1 MNMKKLMAD
10 VLAVVIAISAMA
22 VNVFAE
28 TYRIGLAR
36 SSTYKNGLE
45 VIWTFDI
52 NNYSLFGYA
61 DQNSYLELRLPTTLT
76 KTDVSEESKKAQVN
90 WSIEVNG
97 ASYDLKSVAP
107 EFNAEG
113 TKGVTYFTQYV
124 NFGAFTHS
132 YYDSDPTDGVIDNWA
147 TIPQS
152 QMVGDIS
159 TIRLIAK
166 VTYANNWDDSQ
177 ATGEPNWE
185 NGFKDDNYDM
195 YVQLWTAGD
204 NGKNYGNT
212 DQNAPMDDEEVTGS
226 YTPVA
231 FMTVNKSSNQM
242 TEGYSFVNSQVV
254 PDGEGV
260 KTTWDKAWVW
270 DHSLVNRAMIMGA
283 ESAKVVI
290 KLANPTNGVALYS
303 MRTADQPKGS
313 YDTGVGVDNG
323 YEQPWWNYGNA
334 NTEFVSSVLVD
345 GQVSE
350 LVFDMPLEK
359 LYNATYGIYNGG
371 IWFTERITLQNYEP
385 VWGQNDHYKG
395 NPIKYEHKFS
405 EMYIE
410 LTMPETDD
418 EDEIEVVD
426 PIQAGDVE
434 DEEDNIEV
442 TDPVDEPE
450 DTNPPT
456 GIVLAV
462 LPMGIAAAAVVA
474 AKRR

>member
-1 MNMKKLMAD
+1 MNMKKLMAV

-28 TYRIGLAR
+28 TYRIDLAR

-45 VIWTFDI
+45 VTWTFDI
-52 NNYSLFGYA
+52 SNYSLFGYA
-61 DQNSYLELRLPTTLT
+61 DQDSYLELRLPSNLT
-76 KTDVSEESKKAQVN
+76 KANLTATPIT

-97 ASYDLKSVAP
+97 ASYGLKSVKAD
-107 EFNAEG
+107 AG
-113 TKGVTYFTQYV
+113 YFTQYV

-132 YYDSDPTDGVIDNWA
+132 YYNSGTAENPVDNWA

-159 TIRLIAK
+159 TIRLVAK
-166 VTYANNWDDSQ
+166 MTYASNQDDSL
-177 ATGEPNWE
+177 ATGEPIWE
-185 NGFKDDNYDM
+185 DGFKDNNYDM
-195 YVQLWTAGD
+195 YVQLWNAGGD
-204 NGKNYGNT
+204 GQKNYGNVET
-212 DQNAPMDDEEVTGS
+212 DVKVDGS
-226 YTPVA
+226 YTPVP
-231 FMTVNKSSNQM
+231 FMTVNKSSNQK
-242 TEGYSFVNSQVV
+242 TEGYSFVNSTMN
-254 PDGEGV
+254 DNGTGV
-260 KTTWDKAWVW
+260 EAWNNAWVW

-303 MRTADQPKGS
+303 MKTADQPKGS
-313 YDTGVGVDNG
+313 YDTGIGVDDG

-385 VWGQNDHYKG
+385 VLGQNDHYKG

-405 EMYIE
+405 EMHIE

-418 EDEIEVVD
+418 EEEIEVED

-462 LPMGIAAAAVVA
+462 LPMAIAAAAVVA
-474 AKRR
+474 SKRR

>member
-1 MNMKKLMAD
+1 MNMKKLMAV

-28 TYRIGLAR
+28 TYRIDLAR

-45 VIWTFDI
+45 VTWTFDI

-61 DQNSYLELRLPTTLT
+61 DQDSYLELRLPSNLT
-76 KTDVSEESKKAQVN
+76 KANLTATPIT

-97 ASYDLKSVAP
+97 ASYGLKSVA
-107 EFNAEG
+107 ADAG
-113 TKGVTYFTQYV
+113 YFTQYV

-132 YYDSDPTDGVIDNWA
+132 YYDSDPNPDDDVVKDNWA

-159 TIRLIAK
+159 TIRLVAK
-166 VTYANNWDDSQ
+166 MTYASNRDDSLD
-177 ATGEPNWE
+177 TGEPIWE
-185 NGFKDDNYDM
+185 NGFKDNNYDM
-195 YVQLWTAGD
+195 YVQLWNAGGD
-204 NGKNYGNT
+204 GQKNYGNVET
-212 DQNAPMDDEEVTGS
+212 DEKVDGS
-226 YTPVA
+226 YTPVP
-231 FMTVNKSSNQM
+231 FMTVNKSSNQK
-242 TEGYSFVNSQVV
+242 TEGYSFVNSTMND
-254 PDGEGV
+254 DGTGV
-260 KTTWDKAWVW
+260 DAWNNAWVW

-303 MRTADQPKGS
+303 MKTADQPKGS
-313 YDTGVGVDNG
+313 YDTGIGVDNG

-385 VWGQNDHYKG
+385 VWGQKDHYKG
-395 NPIKYEHKFS
+395 NPINYEHKFS

-418 EDEIEVVD
+418 EDEIEVDD

-462 LPMGIAAAAVVA
+462 LPMAIAAAAVVA
-474 AKRR
+474 SKRR

>member
-1 MNMKKLMAD
+1 MNMKKLMAV

-28 TYRIGLAR
+28 TYRIDLAR

-45 VIWTFDI
+45 VTWTFDI
-52 NNYSLFGYA
+52 SNYSLFGYA
-61 DQNSYLELRLPTTLT
+61 DQDSYLELKLPSNLT
-76 KTDVSEESKKAQVN
+76 KANLTATPIT

-97 ASYDLKSVAP
+97 ASYGLKSVA
-107 EFNAEG
+107 ADAG
-113 TKGVTYFTQYV
+113 YFIQYV

-132 YYDSDPTDGVIDNWA
+132 YYDSDPNPDDDVVIDNWA

-159 TIRLIAK
+159 TIRLVAK
-166 VTYANNWDDSQ
+166 MTYASNWDDSL
-177 ATGEPNWE
+177 ATGEPIWE
-185 NGFKDDNYDM
+185 NGFKDNNYNM
-195 YVQLWTAGD
+195 YVQLWTAGAD
-204 NGKNYGNT
+204 GQKNYGNT
-212 DQNAPMDDEEVTGS
+212 DQNATKDDEEVTGS

-231 FMTVNKSSNQM
+231 FMTVNKSSNQK
-242 TEGYSFVNSQVV
+242 TEGHSFVNSTMKG
-254 PDGEGV
+254 DGTGV
-260 KTTWDKAWVW
+260 EKWNNAWVW

-303 MRTADQPKGS
+303 MRAADQPKDS
-313 YDTGVGVDNG
+313 YDTGLGVVGG
-323 YEQPWWNYGNA
+323 AYEDPWWNYGNA

-371 IWFTERITLQNYEP
+371 IWFTERITLDNYE
-385 VWGQNDHYKG
+385 VLYGWQNHYKG
-395 NPIKYEHKFS
+395 NPINYEHKFS

-418 EDEIEVVD
+418 EEEIEVDD
-426 PIQAGDVE
+426 PVQAGDVE

-462 LPMGIAAAAVVA
+462 LPMAIAAAAVVA
-474 AKRR
+474 SKRR

>member
-1 MNMKKLMAD
+1 MNMKKLMAV

-28 TYRIGLAR
+28 TYKIALAR

-61 DQNSYLELRLPTTLT
+61 DQNSYLELKLPSNLT
-76 KTDVSEESKKAQVN
+76 NKDKAPTPIT

-97 ASYDLKSVAP
+97 ASYGLKSVA
-107 EFNAEG
+107 ADAG
-113 TKGVTYFTQYV
+113 YFIQYV

-132 YYDSDPTDGVIDNWA
+132 YYNSGKDGNVVDNWA

-159 TIRLIAK
+159 TIRLVAK
-166 VTYANNWDDSQ
+166 MTYASNQDDSLD
-177 ATGEPNWE
+177 TGEPIWE
-185 NGFKDDNYDM
+185 DGFKDNNYEM
-195 YVQLWTAGD
+195 HVQLWNAGGD
-204 NGKNYGNT
+204 GQKNYGNT
-212 DQNAPMDDEEVTGS
+212 DQNATKDDEEVTGS

-231 FMTVNKSSNQM
+231 FMTVNKSSNQK
-242 TEGYSFVNSQVV
+242 TEGYSFVNSEMY
-254 PDGEGV
+254 DNGTGV
-260 KTTWDKAWVW
+260 EAWNKAWVW

-303 MRTADQPKGS
+303 MKTADQPKGS
-313 YDTGVGVDNG
+313 YDTGVGVDSG
-323 YEQPWWNYGNA
+323 YEEPWWNYGNA

-395 NPIKYEHKFS
+395 NPIKYEHMFS

-418 EDEIEVVD
+418 EDEIEVED

-462 LPMGIAAAAVVA
+462 LPMAIAAAAVVA
-474 AKRR
+474 SKRR

>member
-1 MNMKKLMAD
+1 MNMKKLMAV

-28 TYRIGLAR
+28 TYRIDLAR
-36 SSTYKNGLE
+36 SNTYKDGLE
-45 VIWTFDI
+45 VTWTFDI
-52 NNYSLFGYA
+52 SNYSLFGYA
-61 DQNSYLELRLPTTLT
+61 DQDSYLELRLPSNLT
-76 KTDVSEESKKAQVN
+76 KANLTATPIT

-97 ASYDLKSVAP
+97 ASYGLKSVAADA
-107 EFNAEG
+107 N
-113 TKGVTYFTQYV
+113 YFIQYV

-132 YYDSDPTDGVIDNWA
+132 YYNSGTAENPVDNWA

-159 TIRLIAK
+159 TIRLVAK
-166 VTYANNWDDSQ
+166 MTYASNYDDSL
-177 ATGEPNWE
+177 ATGEPIWE
-185 NGFKDDNYDM
+185 DGFKDNNYDM
-195 YVQLWTAGD
+195 YVQLWTAGAD
-204 NGKNYGNT
+204 GQKNYGNT
-212 DQNAPMDDEEVTGS
+212 NDQATKDDEEVTGS

-231 FMTVNKSSNQM
+231 FMTVNKSSNQK
-242 TEGYSFVNSQVV
+242 TEGHSFVNSTMKD
-254 PDGEGV
+254 DGTGV
-260 KTTWDKAWVW
+260 ERWNNAWVW

-303 MRTADQPKGS
+303 MKTADQPKDS
-313 YDTGVGVDNG
+313 YDTGVGVVG
-323 YEQPWWNYGNA
+323 GAYEQPWWNYGNA
-334 NTEFVSSVLVD
+334 ETEFVSSVLVD

-371 IWFTERITLQNYEP
+371 IWFTERITLDNYEL
-385 VWGQNDHYKG
+385 VWGWQKQYKG
-395 NPIKYEHKFS
+395 NEIRYEHKFS

-418 EDEIEVVD
+418 EEEIEVDD
-426 PIQAGDVE
+426 PVQAGDVE

-462 LPMGIAAAAVVA
+462 LPMAIAAAAVVA
-474 AKRR
+474 SKRR

>member
-1 MNMKKLMAD
+1 MNMKKLMAV

-28 TYRIGLAR
+28 TYRIDLAR

-45 VIWTFDI
+45 VTWTFDI
-52 NNYSLFGYA
+52 SNYSLFGYA
-61 DQNSYLELRLPTTLT
+61 DQDSYLELRLPSNLT
-76 KTDVSEESKKAQVN
+76 KANLTATPIT

-97 ASYDLKSVAP
+97 ASYGLKSVA
-107 EFNAEG
+107 ADAG
-113 TKGVTYFTQYV
+113 YFTQYV

-132 YYDSDPTDGVIDNWA
+132 YYNSGKDGNVVDNWA

-159 TIRLIAK
+159 TIRLVAK
-166 VTYANNWDDSQ
+166 MTYASNLDDSL
-177 ATGEPNWE
+177 ATGEPTWE
-185 NGFKDDNYDM
+185 DGFKDNNYDM
-195 YVQLWTAGD
+195 YVQLWNAGTD
-204 NGKNYGNT
+204 GQKNYGNVET
-212 DQNAPMDDEEVTGS
+212 DEKVDGS
-226 YTPVA
+226 YTPVP
-231 FMTVNKSSNQM
+231 FMTVNKSSNQK
-242 TEGYSFVNSQVV
+242 TEGYSFVNSTMN
-254 PDGEGV
+254 DNGTGV
-260 KTTWDKAWVW
+260 EAWNNAWVW

-303 MRTADQPKGS
+303 MKTADQPKGS
-313 YDTGVGVDNG
+313 YDTGIGVDNG

-334 NTEFVSSVLVD
+334 ETEFVSSVLVD

-371 IWFTERITLQNYEP
+371 IWFTERITLDNYE
-385 VWGQNDHYKG
+385 VLYGWQNHYKG
-395 NPIKYEHKFS
+395 NPINYEHKFS

-410 LTMPETDD
+410 LTMPETDG
-418 EDEIEVVD
+418 EEEIEVDD
-426 PIQAGDVE
+426 PAQAGDVE

-462 LPMGIAAAAVVA
+462 LPMAIAVAAVVA
-474 AKRR
+474 SKRR

>member
-1 MNMKKLMAD
+1 MNMKKLMAV

-28 TYRIGLAR
+28 TYRIDLAR
-36 SSTYKNGLE
+36 SNTYKNGLE
-45 VIWTFDI
+45 VTWTFDI

-61 DQNSYLELRLPTTLT
+61 DQNSYLELRLPSNLT
-76 KTDVSEESKKAQVN
+76 NKDDAPTPIT

-97 ASYDLKSVAP
+97 ASYGLKSVA
-107 EFNAEG
+107 ADAG
-113 TKGVTYFTQYV
+113 YFIQYV

-132 YYDSDPTDGVIDNWA
+132 YYNSGTAENPVDNWA

-159 TIRLIAK
+159 TIRLVAK
-166 VTYANNWDDSQ
+166 MTYASNWDDSL
-177 ATGEPNWE
+177 ATGEPIWE
-185 NGFKDDNYDM
+185 DGFKDNNYDM
-195 YVQLWTAGD
+195 YVQLWNAGGD
-204 NGKNYGNT
+204 GQKNYGNT
-212 DQNAPMDDEEVTGS
+212 DADATKDDEEVTGS

-231 FMTVNKSSNQM
+231 FMTVNKSSNQK
-242 TEGYSFVNSQVV
+242 TEGYSFVNSEMN
-254 PDGEGV
+254 DNGTGV
-260 KTTWDKAWVW
+260 EAWNNAWVW

-303 MRTADQPKGS
+303 MKTADQPKGS

-385 VWGQNDHYKG
+385 VWGQKDHYKG
-395 NPIKYEHKFS
+395 NPINYEHKFS

-418 EDEIEVVD
+418 EDEIEVDD

-462 LPMGIAAAAVVA
+462 LPMAIAAAAVVA
-474 AKRR
+474 SKRR

>member
-1 MNMKKLMAD
+1 MNMKKLMAV

-28 TYRIGLAR
+28 TYRIDLAR

-61 DQNSYLELRLPTTLT
+61 DQNSYLELKLPTTLT
-76 KTDVSEESKKAQVN
+76 KTNASEESKKAQVN

-107 EFNAEG
+107 EFKAQS

-132 YYDSDPTDGVIDNWA
+132 YYDSDPTDAVKDNWA

-166 VTYANNWDDSQ
+166 VTYANNGDDSQ
-177 ATGEPNWE
+177 DVTRPWDLL
-185 NGFKDDNYDM
+185 GFKDNNYDM
-195 YVQLWTAGD
+195 YVQLWTAGVD
-204 NGKNYGNT
+204 GQKNYGNT
-212 DQNAPMDDEEVTGS
+212 DQNATMDDEEVTGS
-226 YTPVA
+226 YTPVPY
-231 FMTVNKSSNQM
+231 MTVNKSSNQK
-242 TEGYSFVNSQVV
+242 TEGHSFVNSKMNDNGTV
-254 PDGEGV
+254 EA
-260 KTTWDKAWVW
+260 WNNAWVW

-303 MRTADQPKGS
+303 MKAADQPKTS
-313 YDTGVGVDNG
+313 YDTGVGVAG
-323 YEQPWWNYGNA
+323 GAYEQPWWNYGNA
-334 NTEFVSSVLVD
+334 VTEFVSSVVVD

-385 VWGQNDHYKG
+385 VWGQKDHYKG
-395 NPIKYEHKFS
+395 NPINYEHKFS

-418 EDEIEVVD
+418 EEEIEVDD

-462 LPMGIAAAAVVA
+462 LPMAIAAAAVVA
-474 AKRR
+474 SKRR

>member
-1 MNMKKLMAD
+1 MNMKKLMAV

-28 TYRIGLAR
+28 TYRIDLAR

-45 VIWTFDI
+45 VTWTFDI
-52 NNYSLFGYA
+52 SNYSLFGYA
-61 DQNSYLELRLPTTLT
+61 DQDSYLELRLPSNLT
-76 KTDVSEESKKAQVN
+76 KANLTATPIT

-97 ASYDLKSVAP
+97 ASYGLKSVA
-107 EFNAEG
+107 ADAD
-113 TKGVTYFTQYV
+113 YFTQYV

-132 YYDSDPTDGVIDNWA
+132 YYNSGTAENPVDNWA

-159 TIRLIAK
+159 TIRLVAK
-166 VTYANNWDDSQ
+166 MTYASNWDDSL
-177 ATGEPNWE
+177 ATGEPTWE
-185 NGFKDDNYDM
+185 NGFKDNNYDM
-195 YVQLWTAGD
+195 YVQLWTAGAD
-204 NGKNYGNT
+204 GQKNYGNT
-212 DQNAPMDDEEVTGS
+212 DADATKDDEEVTGS

-231 FMTVNKSSNQM
+231 FMTVNKSSNQK
-242 TEGYSFVNSQVV
+242 TEGYSFVNSEMN
-254 PDGEGV
+254 DNGTGV
-260 KTTWDKAWVW
+260 EAWNNAWVW

-303 MRTADQPKGS
+303 MKTADQPKGS
-313 YDTGVGVDNG
+313 YDTGIGVDNG

-334 NTEFVSSVLVD
+334 ETEFVSSVLVD

-371 IWFTERITLQNYEP
+371 IWFTERITLDNYE
-385 VWGQNDHYKG
+385 VLYGWQNHYKG
-395 NPIKYEHKFS
+395 NPINYEHKFS

-418 EDEIEVVD
+418 EEEIEVKD
-426 PIQAGDVE
+426 PVEAGDVE
-434 DEEDNIEV
+434 DEDETIEV

-462 LPMGIAAAAVVA
+462 LPMAIAAAAVVA
-474 AKRR
+474 SKRR

>member
-1 MNMKKLMAD
+1 MNMKKLMAV

-28 TYRIGLAR
+28 TYRIDLAR

-61 DQNSYLELRLPTTLT
+61 DQNSYLELRLPSNLT
-76 KTDVSEESKKAQVN
+76 KANLTATPIT

-97 ASYDLKSVAP
+97 ASYGLKSVA
-107 EFNAEG
+107 ADAG
-113 TKGVTYFTQYV
+113 YFTQYV

-132 YYDSDPTDGVIDNWA
+132 YYNSGKDGNVVDNWA

-159 TIRLIAK
+159 TIRLVAK
-166 VTYANNWDDSQ
+166 MTYASNNDDSL
-177 ATGEPNWE
+177 ATGEPIWE
-185 NGFKDDNYDM
+185 DGFKDNNYDM
-195 YVQLWTAGD
+195 YVQLWNAGGD
-204 NGKNYGNT
+204 GQKNYGNVET
-212 DQNAPMDDEEVTGS
+212 DEKVDGS
-226 YTPVA
+226 YTPVP
-231 FMTVNKSSNQM
+231 FMTVNKSSNQK
-242 TEGYSFVNSQVV
+242 TEGYSFVNSTMN
-254 PDGEGV
+254 DNGTGV
-260 KTTWDKAWVW
+260 EAWNNAWVW

-303 MRTADQPKGS
+303 MKTADQPKGS

-334 NTEFVSSVLVD
+334 ETEFVSSVLVD

-371 IWFTERITLQNYEP
+371 IWFTERITLDNYE
-385 VWGQNDHYKG
+385 VLYGWQNHYKG
-395 NPIKYEHKFS
+395 NPINYEHKFS

-418 EDEIEVVD
+418 EEEIEVDD
-426 PIQAGDVE
+426 PVQAGDVE

-462 LPMGIAAAAVVA
+462 LPMAIAAAAVVA
-474 AKRR
+474 SKRR

>member
-1 MNMKKLMAD
+1 MNMKKLMAV

-28 TYRIGLAR
+28 TYRIDLAR
-36 SSTYKNGLE
+36 SNTYKNGLE
-45 VIWTFDI
+45 VTWTFDI
-52 NNYSLFGYA
+52 SNYSLFGYA
-61 DQNSYLELRLPTTLT
+61 DQDSYLELRLPSNLT
-76 KTDVSEESKKAQVN
+76 KANLTATPIT

-97 ASYDLKSVAP
+97 ASYGLKSVA
-107 EFNAEG
+107 ADAG
-113 TKGVTYFTQYV
+113 YFTQYV

-132 YYDSDPTDGVIDNWA
+132 YYNSGTAEDPVDNWA

-159 TIRLIAK
+159 TIRLVAK
-166 VTYANNWDDSQ
+166 MTYASNWDDSQ
-177 ATGEPNWE
+177 DVTRPWDLL
-185 NGFKDDNYDM
+185 GFKDNNYDM
-195 YVQLWTAGD
+195 YVQLWTAGGD
-204 NGKNYGNT
+204 GQKNYGNPT
-212 DQNAPMDDEEVTGS
+212 ADEQVTGS

-231 FMTVNKSSNQM
+231 FMTVNKSSNQK
-242 TEGYSFVNSQVV
+242 TEGHSFVNSEVV
-254 PDGEGV
+254 SDGEGV
-260 KTTWDKAWVW
+260 KTTWDNAWVW

-303 MRTADQPKGS
+303 MRAADQPKTS
-313 YDTGVGVDNG
+313 YDTGVGVGDA
-323 YEQPWWNYGNA
+323 YEDPWWNYNDA
-334 NTEFVSSVLVD
+334 ATEFVSSVVVD

-385 VWGQNDHYKG
+385 VWGQKDHYKG
-395 NPIKYEHKFS
+395 NPISYEHKFS

-418 EDEIEVVD
+418 EEEIEVDD
-426 PIQAGDVE
+426 PVQAGDVE

-462 LPMGIAAAAVVA
+462 LPMAIAAAAVVA
-474 AKRR
+474 SKRR

>member
-1 MNMKKLMAD
+1 MNMKKLMAV

-28 TYRIGLAR
+28 TYRIDLAR

-45 VIWTFDI
+45 VTWTFDI
-52 NNYSLFGYA
+52 SNYSLFGYA
-61 DQNSYLELRLPTTLT
+61 DQDSYLELRLPSNLT
-76 KTDVSEESKKAQVN
+76 KANLTATPIT

-97 ASYDLKSVAP
+97 ASYGLKSVA
-107 EFNAEG
+107 ADAG
-113 TKGVTYFTQYV
+113 YFTQYV

-132 YYDSDPTDGVIDNWA
+132 YYNSGKDGNVVDNWA

-159 TIRLIAK
+159 TIRLVAK
-166 VTYANNWDDSQ
+166 MTYASNWDDSL
-177 ATGEPNWE
+177 ATGEPTWE
-185 NGFKDDNYDM
+185 NGFKDNNYDM
-195 YVQLWTAGD
+195 YVQLWTAGVD
-204 NGKNYGNT
+204 GQKNYGNT
-212 DQNAPMDDEEVTGS
+212 DADATKDDEEVTGS

-231 FMTVNKSSNQM
+231 FMTVNKSSNQK
-242 TEGYSFVNSQVV
+242 TEGYSFVNSEMN
-254 PDGEGV
+254 DNGTGV
-260 KTTWDKAWVW
+260 EAWNNAWVW

-303 MRTADQPKGS
+303 MKTADQPKGS
-313 YDTGVGVDNG
+313 YDTGIGVDNG

-334 NTEFVSSVLVD
+334 ETEFVSSVLVD

-371 IWFTERITLQNYEP
+371 IWFTERITLDNYE
-385 VWGQNDHYKG
+385 VLYGWQNHYKG
-395 NPIKYEHKFS
+395 NPINYEHKFS

-410 LTMPETDD
+410 LTMPETD
-418 EDEIEVVD
+418 EEEEIEVDD

-462 LPMGIAAAAVVA
+462 LPMAIAAAAVVA
-474 AKRR
+474 SKRR

>member
-1 MNMKKLMAD
+1 MNMKKLMAV

-28 TYRIGLAR
+28 TYRIDLAR

-45 VIWTFDI
+45 VTWTFDI
-52 NNYSLFGYA
+52 SNYSLFGYA
-61 DQNSYLELRLPTTLT
+61 DQDSYLELRLPSNLT
-76 KTDVSEESKKAQVN
+76 KANLTATPIT

-97 ASYDLKSVAP
+97 ASYGLKSVA
-107 EFNAEG
+107 ADAG
-113 TKGVTYFTQYV
+113 YFTQYV

-132 YYDSDPTDGVIDNWA
+132 YYNSGKDGNVVDNWA

-159 TIRLIAK
+159 TIRLVAK
-166 VTYANNWDDSQ
+166 MTYASNWDDSL
-177 ATGEPNWE
+177 ATGEPTWE
-185 NGFKDDNYDM
+185 DGFKDNNYDM
-195 YVQLWTAGD
+195 YVQLWTAGVD
-204 NGKNYGNT
+204 GQKNYGNT
-212 DQNAPMDDEEVTGS
+212 DADATKDDEEVTGS

-231 FMTVNKSSNQM
+231 FMTVNKSSNQK
-242 TEGYSFVNSQVV
+242 TEGYSFVNSEMN
-254 PDGEGV
+254 DNGTGV
-260 KTTWDKAWVW
+260 EAWNNAWVW

-303 MRTADQPKGS
+303 MKTADQPKGS
-313 YDTGVGVDNG
+313 YDTGIGVDNG

-334 NTEFVSSVLVD
+334 ETEFVSSVLVD

-371 IWFTERITLQNYEP
+371 IWFTERITLDNYE
-385 VWGQNDHYKG
+385 VLYGWQNHYKG
-395 NPIKYEHKFS
+395 NPINYEHKFS

-418 EDEIEVVD
+418 DEEIEVDD

-462 LPMGIAAAAVVA
+462 LPMAIAAAAVVA
-474 AKRR
+474 SKRR

>member
-1 MNMKKLMAD
+1 MNMKKLMAV

-28 TYRIGLAR
+28 TYRIDLAR

-45 VIWTFDI
+45 VTWTFDI
-52 NNYSLFGYA
+52 SNYSLFGYA
-61 DQNSYLELRLPTTLT
+61 DQNSYLELKLPTTLT
-76 KTDVSEESKKAQVN
+76 KTNASEESKKAQVN

-97 ASYDLKSVAP
+97 ASYGLKSVAP
-107 EFNAEG
+107 EFNAQS

-132 YYDSDPTDGVIDNWA
+132 YYNSGTAENPVDNWA

-166 VTYANNWDDSQ
+166 VTYANNGDDSQ
-177 ATGEPNWE
+177 DVTRPWDLL
-185 NGFKDDNYDM
+185 GFKDNNYDM
-195 YVQLWTAGD
+195 YVQLWTAGVD
-204 NGKNYGNT
+204 GQKNYGNT
-212 DQNAPMDDEEVTGS
+212 DADATKDDEEVTGS
-226 YTPVA
+226 YTPVP
-231 FMTVNKSSNQM
+231 FMTVNKSSNQK
-242 TEGYSFVNSQVV
+242 TEGYSFVNSTMN
-254 PDGEGV
+254 DNGTGV
-260 KTTWDKAWVW
+260 EEWNNAWVW

-303 MRTADQPKGS
+303 MKAADQPKDS
-313 YDTGVGVDNG
+313 YDTGVGVGDA
-323 YEQPWWNYGNA
+323 YEDPWWNYGNA

-371 IWFTERITLQNYEP
+371 IWFTERITLDNYEL
-385 VWGQNDHYKG
+385 VWGWQKQYKG
-395 NPIKYEHKFS
+395 NEIRYEHKFS

-418 EDEIEVVD
+418 EEEIEVDD
-426 PIQAGDVE
+426 PVQAGDVE

-462 LPMGIAAAAVVA
+462 LPMAIAAAAVVA
-474 AKRR
+474 SKRR

>member
-1 MNMKKLMAD
+1 MNMKKLMAV

-28 TYRIGLAR
+28 TYRIDLAR

-45 VIWTFDI
+45 VTWTFDI
-52 NNYSLFGYA
+52 SNYSLFGYA
-61 DQNSYLELRLPTTLT
+61 DQDSYLELRLPSNLT
-76 KTDVSEESKKAQVN
+76 KANLTATPIT

-97 ASYDLKSVAP
+97 ASYGLKSVA
-107 EFNAEG
+107 ADAG
-113 TKGVTYFTQYV
+113 YFTQYV

-132 YYDSDPTDGVIDNWA
+132 YYNSGKDGNVVDNWA

-159 TIRLIAK
+159 TIRLVAK
-166 VTYANNWDDSQ
+166 MTYASNWDDSL
-177 ATGEPNWE
+177 ATGEPTWE
-185 NGFKDDNYDM
+185 DGFKDNNYDM
-195 YVQLWTAGD
+195 YVQLWTAGVD
-204 NGKNYGNT
+204 GQKNYGNT
-212 DQNAPMDDEEVTGS
+212 DQNATKDDEEVTGS

-231 FMTVNKSSNQM
+231 FMTVNKSSNQK
-242 TEGYSFVNSQVV
+242 TEGYSFVNSTMN
-254 PDGEGV
+254 DNGTGV
-260 KTTWDKAWVW
+260 EAWNNAWVW

-303 MRTADQPKGS
+303 MKTADQPMGS
-313 YDTGVGVDNG
+313 YDTGIGVDNG

-334 NTEFVSSVLVD
+334 ETEFVSSVLVD

-371 IWFTERITLQNYEP
+371 IWFTERITLDNYE
-385 VWGQNDHYKG
+385 VLYGWQNHYKG
-395 NPIKYEHKFS
+395 NPINYEHKFS

-410 LTMPETDD
+410 LTMPETDG
-418 EDEIEVVD
+418 EEEIEVDD
-426 PIQAGDVE
+426 PAQAGDVE

-462 LPMGIAAAAVVA
+462 LPMAIAAAAVVA
-474 AKRR
+474 SKRR

>member
-1 MNMKKLMAD
+1 MNMKKLMAV

-28 TYRIGLAR
+28 TYRIDLAR

-45 VIWTFDI
+45 VTWTFDI
-52 NNYSLFGYA
+52 SNYSLFGYA
-61 DQNSYLELRLPTTLT
+61 DQDSYLELRLPSNLT
-76 KTDVSEESKKAQVN
+76 KANLTATPIT

-97 ASYDLKSVAP
+97 ASYGLKSVA
-107 EFNAEG
+107 ADAG
-113 TKGVTYFTQYV
+113 YFIQYV

-132 YYDSDPTDGVIDNWA
+132 YYNSGTAENPVDNWA

-159 TIRLIAK
+159 TIRLVAK
-166 VTYANNWDDSQ
+166 MTYASNWDDSL
-177 ATGEPNWE
+177 ATGEPTWE
-185 NGFKDDNYDM
+185 NGFKDNNYDM
-195 YVQLWTAGD
+195 YVQLWTAGVD
-204 NGKNYGNT
+204 GQKNYGNNN
-212 DQNAPMDDEEVTGS
+212 DQATKDDEEVTGS

-231 FMTVNKSSNQM
+231 FMTVNKSSNQK
-242 TEGYSFVNSQVV
+242 TEGYSFVNSTMK
-254 PDGEGV
+254 DNGTGV
-260 KTTWDKAWVW
+260 EAWNNAWVW

-303 MRTADQPKGS
+303 MKTADQPKGS
-313 YDTGVGVDNG
+313 YDTGIGVDNG

-334 NTEFVSSVLVD
+334 ETEFVSSVLVD

-371 IWFTERITLQNYEP
+371 IWFTERITLDNYE
-385 VWGQNDHYKG
+385 VLYGWQNHYKG

-418 EDEIEVVD
+418 EDEIEVDD
-426 PIQAGDVE
+426 PVQAGDVE

-462 LPMGIAAAAVVA
+462 LPMAIAAAAVVA
-474 AKRR
+474 SKRR

>member
-1 MNMKKLMAD
+1 MNMKKLMAV

-28 TYRIGLAR
+28 TYRIDLAR

-45 VIWTFDI
+45 VTWTFDI

-61 DQNSYLELRLPTTLT
+61 DQDSYLELRLPSNLT
-76 KTDVSEESKKAQVN
+76 KANLTATPIT

-97 ASYDLKSVAP
+97 ASYGLKSVA
-107 EFNAEG
+107 ADAG
-113 TKGVTYFTQYV
+113 YFTQYV

-132 YYDSDPTDGVIDNWA
+132 YYNSGTAENPVDNWA

-159 TIRLIAK
+159 TIRLVAK
-166 VTYANNWDDSQ
+166 MTYASNWDDSL
-177 ATGEPNWE
+177 ATGEPTWE
-185 NGFKDDNYDM
+185 DGFKDNNYDM

-212 DQNAPMDDEEVTGS
+212 DQNAPMDDVKVTGS

-231 FMTVNKSSNQM
+231 FMTVNKSSNQK
-242 TEGYSFVNSQVV
+242 TEGYSFVNSTMN
-254 PDGEGV
+254 DNGTGV
-260 KTTWDKAWVW
+260 EAWNNAWVW

-303 MRTADQPKGS
+303 MKTADQPKGS
-313 YDTGVGVDNG
+313 YDTGIGVDNG

-385 VWGQNDHYKG
+385 VLGQNDHYKG

-418 EDEIEVVD
+418 EDEIEVED

-462 LPMGIAAAAVVA
+462 LPMAIAAAAVVA
-474 AKRR
+474 SKRR

>member
-1 MNMKKLMAD
+1 MNMKKLMAV

-28 TYRIGLAR
+28 TYRIDLAR

-61 DQNSYLELRLPTTLT
+61 DQNSYLELRLPSNLT
-76 KTDVSEESKKAQVN
+76 NTTDVAKAAPIT

-97 ASYDLKSVAP
+97 ASYGLKSVAP
-107 EFNAEG
+107 VLEG
-113 TKGVTYFTQYV
+113 DGKYFTQYV

-132 YYDSDPTDGVIDNWA
+132 YYDSDPSDDGVKDNWA

-159 TIRLIAK
+159 TIRLVAK
-166 VTYANNWDDSQ
+166 MTYASNRDDSQ
-177 ATGEPNWE
+177 ATGVPDWE
-185 NGFKDDNYDM
+185 NGFVDNNYDM
-195 YVQLWTAGD
+195 YVQLWEAGGD
-204 NGKNYGNT
+204 GQKNYGDPT
-212 DQNAPMDDEEVTGS
+212 ADKQVTGS
-226 YTPVA
+226 YTPVP
-231 FMTVNKSSNQM
+231 FMTVNKSSNQK
-242 TEGYSFVNSQVV
+242 TEGHSFVNSEMK
-254 PDGEGV
+254 DNGTGV
-260 KTTWDKAWVW
+260 ERWNNAWVW

-303 MRTADQPKGS
+303 MRAADQPKTS
-313 YDTGVGVDNG
+313 YDTGVGVGDA
-323 YEQPWWNYGNA
+323 YEDPWWNYGNA

-371 IWFTERITLQNYEP
+371 IWFTERITLQNYEL
-385 VWGQNDHYKG
+385 VWGWQKQYKG
-395 NPIKYEHKFS
+395 NEIRYEHKFS

-418 EDEIEVVD
+418 EEEIEVDD
-426 PIQAGDVE
+426 PVQAGDVE

-462 LPMGIAAAAVVA
+462 LPMAIAAAAVVA
-474 AKRR
+474 SKRR

>member
-1 MNMKKLMAD
+1 MNMKKLMAV

-28 TYRIGLAR
+28 TYRIDLAR

-45 VIWTFDI
+45 VTWTFDI
-52 NNYSLFGYA
+52 SNYSLFGYA
-61 DQNSYLELRLPTTLT
+61 DQDSYLELRLPSNLT
-76 KTDVSEESKKAQVN
+76 KANLTATPIT

-97 ASYDLKSVAP
+97 ASYGLKSVA
-107 EFNAEG
+107 ADAG
-113 TKGVTYFTQYV
+113 YFTQYV

-132 YYDSDPTDGVIDNWA
+132 YYNSGKDGNVVDNWA

-159 TIRLIAK
+159 TIRLVAK
-166 VTYANNWDDSQ
+166 MTYASNWDDSL
-177 ATGEPNWE
+177 ATGEPTWE
-185 NGFKDDNYDM
+185 NGFKDNNYDM
-195 YVQLWTAGD
+195 YVQLWTAGAD
-204 NGKNYGNT
+204 GQKNYGNT
-212 DQNAPMDDEEVTGS
+212 DADATKDDEEVTGS

-231 FMTVNKSSNQM
+231 FMTVNKSSNQK
-242 TEGYSFVNSQVV
+242 TEGYSFVNSEMN
-254 PDGEGV
+254 DNGTGV
-260 KTTWDKAWVW
+260 EAWNNAWVW

-303 MRTADQPKGS
+303 MKTADQPKGS
-313 YDTGVGVDNG
+313 YDTGIGVDNG

-334 NTEFVSSVLVD
+334 ETEFVSSVLVD

-371 IWFTERITLQNYEP
+371 IWFTERITLDNYE
-385 VWGQNDHYKG
+385 VLYGWQNHYKG
-395 NPIKYEHKFS
+395 NPINYEHKFS

-418 EDEIEVVD
+418 EEEIEVKD
-426 PIQAGDVE
+426 PVEAGDVE
-434 DEEDNIEV
+434 DEDETIEV
-442 TDPVDEPE
+442 KDPVDEPE

-462 LPMGIAAAAVVA
+462 LPMAIAAAAVVA
-474 AKRR
+474 SKRR

>member
-1 MNMKKLMAD
+1 MNMKKLMAV

-28 TYRIGLAR
+28 TYRIDLAR
-36 SSTYKNGLE
+36 SNTYKDGLE
-45 VIWTFDI
+45 VTWTFDI
-52 NNYSLFGYA
+52 SNYSLFGYA
-61 DQNSYLELRLPTTLT
+61 DQNSYLELRLPSNLT
-76 KTDVSEESKKAQVN
+76 NTTDVAKAAPIT

-97 ASYDLKSVAP
+97 ASYGLKSVAP
-107 EFNAEG
+107 VLEG
-113 TKGVTYFTQYV
+113 DGKYFIQYV

-132 YYDSDPTDGVIDNWA
+132 YYDSDPSDEGVIDNWA

-159 TIRLIAK
+159 TIRLVAK
-166 VTYANNWDDSQ
+166 MTYASNWDDSL
-177 ATGEPNWE
+177 ATGEPSWE
-185 NGFKDDNYDM
+185 NGFKDNNYDM
-195 YVQLWTAGD
+195 YVQLWTAGAD
-204 NGKNYGNT
+204 GQKNYGNT
-212 DQNAPMDDEEVTGS
+212 NDQATKDDEEVTGS

-231 FMTVNKSSNQM
+231 FMTVNKSSNQK
-242 TEGYSFVNSQVV
+242 TEGHSFVNSTMNDNGTV
-254 PDGEGV
+254 EA
-260 KTTWDKAWVW
+260 WNNAWVW

-303 MRTADQPKGS
+303 MKAADQPKTS
-313 YDTGVGVDNG
+313 YDTGVGVAG
-323 YEQPWWNYGNA
+323 GAYEQPWWNYGNA
-334 NTEFVSSVLVD
+334 ETEFVSSVVVD

-385 VWGQNDHYKG
+385 VWGQKDHYKG
-395 NPIKYEHKFS
+395 NPISYEHKFS

-410 LTMPETDD
+410 LTMPETDG
-418 EDEIEVVD
+418 EEEIEVDD

-462 LPMGIAAAAVVA
+462 LPMAIAAAAVVA
-474 AKRR
+474 SKRR

>member
-1 MNMKKLMAD
+1 MNMKKLMAV

-28 TYRIGLAR
+28 TYRIDLAR
-36 SSTYKNGLE
+36 SNTYKNGLE
-45 VIWTFDI
+45 VTWTFDI
-52 NNYSLFGYA
+52 SNYSLFGYA
-61 DQNSYLELRLPTTLT
+61 DQDSYLELRLPSNLT
-76 KTDVSEESKKAQVN
+76 KANLTATPIT

-97 ASYDLKSVAP
+97 ASYGLKSVA
-107 EFNAEG
+107 ADAG
-113 TKGVTYFTQYV
+113 YFTQYV

-132 YYDSDPTDGVIDNWA
+132 YYDSDPTDAVKDNWA

-159 TIRLIAK
+159 TIRLVAK
-166 VTYANNWDDSQ
+166 MTYASNWDDSL
-177 ATGEPNWE
+177 ATGEPSWE
-185 NGFKDDNYDM
+185 NGFKDNNYDM
-195 YVQLWTAGD
+195 YVQLWTAGVD
-204 NGKNYGNT
+204 GQKNYGNT
-212 DQNAPMDDEEVTGS
+212 DQTATMDDEEVTGS

-231 FMTVNKSSNQM
+231 FMTVNKSSNQK
-242 TEGYSFVNSQVV
+242 TEGHSFVNSEMK
-254 PDGEGV
+254 DNGTGV
-260 KTTWDKAWVW
+260 EKWNNAWVW

-303 MRTADQPKGS
+303 MRAADQPKDS
-313 YDTGVGVDNG
+313 YDTGLGVVGG
-323 YEQPWWNYGNA
+323 AYEDPWWNYGNA

-371 IWFTERITLQNYEP
+371 IWFTERITLDNYE
-385 VWGQNDHYKG
+385 VLYGWQNHYKG
-395 NPIKYEHKFS
+395 NPINYEHKFS

-418 EDEIEVVD
+418 EEEIEVDD
-426 PIQAGDVE
+426 PVQAGDVE

-462 LPMGIAAAAVVA
+462 LPMAIAAAAVVA
-474 AKRR
+474 SKRR

>member
-1 MNMKKLMAD
+1 MNMKKLMAV

-28 TYRIGLAR
+28 TYRIDLAR
-36 SSTYKNGLE
+36 SNTYKDGLE
-45 VIWTFDI
+45 VTWTFDI
-52 NNYSLFGYA
+52 SNYSLFGYA
-61 DQNSYLELRLPTTLT
+61 DQDSYLELRLPSNLT
-76 KTDVSEESKKAQVN
+76 NTNDVNKAAPIT

-97 ASYDLKSVAP
+97 ASYGLKSVAP
-107 EFNAEG
+107 VLEG
-113 TKGVTYFTQYV
+113 DGKYFTQYV

-132 YYDSDPTDGVIDNWA
+132 YYDSDPDPKDDVVIDNWA

-159 TIRLIAK
+159 TIRLVAK
-166 VTYANNWDDSQ
+166 MTYASNWDDSL
-177 ATGEPNWE
+177 ATGEPSWE
-185 NGFKDDNYDM
+185 NGFKDGNYDM
-195 YVQLWTAGD
+195 YVQLWTAGVD
-204 NGKNYGNT
+204 GQKNYGNT
-212 DQNAPMDDEEVTGS
+212 DQTATKDDEEVTGS

-231 FMTVNKSSNQM
+231 FMTVNKSSNQK
-242 TEGYSFVNSQVV
+242 TEGHSFVNSTMKG
-254 PDGEGV
+254 DGTGV
-260 KTTWDKAWVW
+260 AEWKDAWVW

-303 MRTADQPKGS
+303 MRAADQPKTS
-313 YDTGVGVDNG
+313 YDTGIGVDDG
-323 YEQPWWNYGNA
+323 YEQPWWNYDNA
-334 NTEFVSSVLVD
+334 NTEFVSSVVVD

-385 VWGQNDHYKG
+385 VWGQKDHYKG
-395 NPIKYEHKFS
+395 NPISYEHKFS

-418 EDEIEVVD
+418 EEEIEVDD
-426 PIQAGDVE
+426 PVQAGDVE

-462 LPMGIAAAAVVA
+462 LPMAIAAAAVVA
-474 AKRR
+474 SKRR

>member
-1 MNMKKLMAD
+1 
-10 VLAVVIAISAMA
+10 
-22 VNVFAE
+22 
-28 TYRIGLAR
+28 
-36 SSTYKNGLE
+36 
-45 VIWTFDI
+45 
-52 NNYSLFGYA
+52 
-61 DQNSYLELRLPTTLT
+61 
-76 KTDVSEESKKAQVN
+76 
-90 WSIEVNG
+90 
-97 ASYDLKSVAP
+97 
-107 EFNAEG
+107 
-113 TKGVTYFTQYV
+113 
-124 NFGAFTHS
+124 
-132 YYDSDPTDGVIDNWA
+132 
-147 TIPQS
+147 
-152 QMVGDIS
+152 
-159 TIRLIAK
+159 
-166 VTYANNWDDSQ
+166 
-177 ATGEPNWE
+177 
-185 NGFKDDNYDM
+185 
-195 YVQLWTAGD
+195 
-204 NGKNYGNT
+204 
-212 DQNAPMDDEEVTGS
+212 
-226 YTPVA
+226 
-231 FMTVNKSSNQM
+231 MTVNKSSNQK
-242 TEGYSFVNSQVV
+242 TEGYSFVNSEMK
-254 PDGEGV
+254 DNGTGV
-260 KTTWDKAWVW
+260 EAWNNAWVW

-303 MRTADQPKGS
+303 MKTADQPKGS

-385 VWGQNDHYKG
+385 VLGQTDHYKG

-418 EDEIEVVD
+418 EDEIEVDD

-462 LPMGIAAAAVVA
+462 LPMAIAAAAVVA
-474 AKRR
+474 SKRR

>member
-1 MNMKKLMAD
+1 MNMKKLMAV

-28 TYRIGLAR
+28 TYRIDLAR
-36 SSTYKNGLE
+36 SNTYKNGLE
-45 VIWTFDI
+45 VTWTFDI
-52 NNYSLFGYA
+52 SNYSLFGYA
-61 DQNSYLELRLPTTLT
+61 DQDSYLELRLPSNLT
-76 KTDVSEESKKAQVN
+76 NTADVAKAAPIT

-97 ASYDLKSVAP
+97 ASYGLKSVAP
-107 EFNAEG
+107 ILEG
-113 TKGVTYFTQYV
+113 DGKYFIQYV

-132 YYDSDPTDGVIDNWA
+132 YYDSDPTDAVKDNWA

-159 TIRLIAK
+159 TIRLVAK
-166 VTYANNWDDSQ
+166 MTYASNRDDSL
-177 ATGEPNWE
+177 ATGEPSWE
-185 NGFKDDNYDM
+185 NGFKDNNYDM

-204 NGKNYGNT
+204 NGVKNYGNT
-212 DQNAPMDDEEVTGS
+212 DQTATMDDEEVTGS

-231 FMTVNKSSNQM
+231 FMTVNKSSNQK
-242 TEGYSFVNSQVV
+242 TEGHSFVNSEMK
-254 PDGEGV
+254 DNGTGV
-260 KTTWDKAWVW
+260 EKWNNAWVW

-303 MRTADQPKGS
+303 MKTADQPKDS
-313 YDTGVGVDNG
+313 YDTGLGVVGG
-323 YEQPWWNYGNA
+323 AYENPWWNYGNA
-334 NTEFVSSVLVD
+334 ETEFVSSVLVD

-371 IWFTERITLQNYEP
+371 IWFTERITLDNYE
-385 VWGQNDHYKG
+385 VLYGWQNHYKG
-395 NPIKYEHKFS
+395 NPINYEHKFS

-418 EDEIEVVD
+418 EEEIEVKD
-426 PIQAGDVE
+426 PVEAGDVE
-434 DEEDNIEV
+434 DEDETIEV
-442 TDPVDEPE
+442 KDPVDQPE

-462 LPMGIAAAAVVA
+462 LPMAIAAAAVVA
-474 AKRR
+474 SKRR